1 MKGLNIKISSYCLI
15 GWIKTNANMS
25 NEAHLK
31 YKDTKVNSKGIEKR
45 IETDIP

>member
-15 GWIKTNANMS
+15 GQIKTNANMS
-25 NEAHLK
+25 HKAHLK
-31 YKDTKVNSKGIEKR
+31 YKDAKVNRKGIEKM